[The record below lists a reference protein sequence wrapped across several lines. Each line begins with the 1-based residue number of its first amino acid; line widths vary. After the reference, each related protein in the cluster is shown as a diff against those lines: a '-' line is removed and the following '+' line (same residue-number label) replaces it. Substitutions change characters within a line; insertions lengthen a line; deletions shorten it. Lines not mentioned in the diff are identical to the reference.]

1 MILIIRGH
9 IRDAFNNDDL
19 YNFVL
24 LLYHTL
30 SELKIFIHTWN
41 IFSNNISWRYITVNN
56 NPVTEKTIYD
66 YFRELSKY
74 IKHIIIDDDKNIKLI
89 GKTTGIINNGIMP
102 IVGCKNYWYGKYKI
116 IDYIYNQNIYNTET
130 VINFRFDILDN
141 SNTFE
146 KDKIYT
152 FIKNN
157 KNHTFTKNIFMFDYE
172 CNGIDNIY
180 IGNTY
185 TMYKLANTFYYNLD
199 DILSKNTNTI
209 HQERLV
215 YRINLLLF
223 TL

>member
-1 MILIIRGH
+1 MNYIIILIILLIIFILFIIIYNTIYKKTYSGLVLFDIDGTLSDGTENYAVVQYFLDRNYTVG
-9 IRDAFNNDDL
+9 ISTAGSIYTPNNIKNYKWMPTNL
-19 YNFVL
+19 YNFM
-24 LLYHTL
+24 
-30 SELKIFIHTWN
+30 LKHNFDTFNNVSSN
-41 IFSNNISWRYITVNN
+41 IIC
-56 NPVTEKTIYD
+56 
-66 YFRELSKY
+66 
-74 IKHIIIDDDKNIKLI
+74 
-89 GKTTGIINNGIMP
+89 GK
-102 IVGCKNYWYGKYKI
+102 
-116 IDYIYNQNIYNTET
+116 YNQNIYNTET